1 MAFPKCPTPSS
12 TFHPHARRTSTAT
25 RCCSW
30 RRPKHC
36 ASPRPACSWTCCDA
50 RRAAPARHKTDCPAV
65 GCRTAGPVPAT
76 WTVRGE
82 AGAEA
87 AVTKV
92 CDIPDVNIAVEGSNV
107 ASTVPVVLVV
117 RRAARHGLLT
127 LDARLPRA
135 RAASEPT
142 AIHDDFHGSSPLAPQ
157 SFELRTRGQLK
168 REEEPSRRDASGSE
182 FAYDLLRLVGFFDLR
197 DSH

>member
-1 MAFPKCPTPSS
+1 MRRLAQTCVPAAGLPQCPRPSS
-12 TFHPHARRTSTAT
+12 TFYPHARRTGTAT

-92 CDIPDVNIAVEGSNV
+92 CDIPDVNIAVDRSNV

-117 RRAARHGLLT
+117 RRAARHGLLMHGC
-127 LDARLPRA
+127 RA
-135 RAASEPT
+135 RAQPASRRPSMMTST
-142 AIHDDFHGSSPLAPQ
+142 ARRRSRRSHSSCGREDSSNERKSHREGMPAEA
-157 SFELRTRGQLK
+157 SLRTTC
-168 REEEPSRRDASGSE
+168 
-182 FAYDLLRLVGFFDLR
+182 FVW
-197 DSH
+197 

>member
-87 AVTKV
+87 VVIKV
-92 CDIPDVNIAVEGSNV
+92 CDIPDVNIAFNGSNV

-117 RRAARHGLLT
+117 GRAARLGLLMQ
-127 LDARLPRA
+127 DCSERA
-135 RAASEPT
+135 AASEPT

-157 SFELRTRGQLK
+157 SFVLRTRGQLK

-182 FAYDLLRLVGFFDLR
+182 FAYDLLRLVGFFDLP